1 MTEQGPEWSEIAG
14 QVTTSEAPH
23 VIRSEQRAQQK
34 LHDVTRLV
42 SDWIWETDPDFR
54 LTYVSPRVMESLGF
68 HPLELLGC
76 SLADLGDF
84 TVAGSG
90 PPAWRSPFREIPFE
104 ALDRSGKKRLLML
117 GGLPIFDPADGS
129 FEGVRGS
136 ARDVTESRQ
145 AEHRLIAAKREAEFA
160 NLSKSE
166 FLANMSHELRT
177 PLNAVIGF
185 AEMMIGEIFGPHGSP
200 KYNEYVTDIKLSAD
214 HLLKI
219 IDDILDISKIE
230 TGHLDVEMQVLA
242 VDEIIA
248 SCLSLI
254 RHRARQSDVRLISEV
269 QPGLTLFADPRLLQQ
284 ILLNLLTNAV
294 KFTPRGGSVTISAGQ
309 GPDGAPRIAV
319 SDTGI
324 GIAAADIDRVLE
336 PFVRLESAFCAN
348 VEGTGLGLP
357 LVKSLVELH
366 GGSLEIESRPDTG
379 TTVSVL
385 FPDPGIIH
393 DSGLDLCSSNGQ
405 REQRH
410 GERAF

>member
-14 QVTTSEAPH
+14 QVTTSETPH

-84 TVAGSG
+84 AVAGSG

-117 GGLPIFDPADGS
+117 GGLPIFDPADGN

-177 PLNAVIGF
+177 PLNAILGF
-185 AEMMIGEIFGPHGSP
+185 AQMIQAQTIGPDQGERYIQYAKDIYVSGSF
-200 KYNEYVTDIKLSAD
+200 
-214 HLLKI
+214 LLAI
-219 IDDILDISKIE
+219 INDILDLSKIE
-230 TGHLDVEMQVLA
+230 AGKVTLDERDLDIAEIVESA
-242 VDEIIA
+242 VR
-248 SCLSLI
+248 LV
-254 RHRARQSDVRLISEV
+254 RARAGDGEL
-269 QPGLTLFADPRLLQQ
+269 GLTVDVFVEPAGKRLRADERIVRQM
-284 ILLNLLTNAV
+284 LLNLLSNAI
-294 KFTPRGGSVTISAGQ
+294 KFTPAGGSVQLSARCRE
-309 GPDGAPRIAV
+309 DGGMAFCV
-319 SDTGI
+319 DDSGI
-324 GIAAADIDRVLE
+324 GMTPEDITVALSSFGQVEGVLT
-336 PFVRLESAFCAN
+336 RSA
-348 VEGTGLGLP
+348 EGTGLGLP
-357 LVKSLVELH
+357 LVASLAELH
-366 GGSLEIESRPDTG
+366 DGSLELESQPGQG
-379 TTVSVL
+379 TRATIN
-385 FPDPGIIH
+385 FPDYRLVEPATK
-393 DSGLDLCSSNGQ
+393 N
-405 REQRH
+405 
-410 GERAF
+410 